1 MAIYI
6 QLSVLRIN
14 CNHHTALGI
23 ALSLALAGCGAE
35 PPPAVTRVWPV
46 MGTMLSV
53 AAWAADTTRLAGAL
67 NAARDSVERID
78 SLLQH
83 RAKLAPLAPFDS
95 VQRDVRNRTG
105 VTTLPE
111 SLASGYALDRAALAL
126 ATVTDSALLD
136 LGGHYL
142 WIGSPGRVTH
152 RTVGIPDPEN
162 SLGALG
168 AVELRSGSVRTQSRS
183 AEQHG
188 PVRSVTVLAPDALTA
203 RAWSLALFAV
213 GCDSALAVAAGH
225 AEGKGE
231 GKRISVVCA
240 DSAGMRWTRDLE
252 RRVTVPEASRPARA
266 P

>member
-1 MAIYI
+1 
-6 QLSVLRIN
+6 
-14 CNHHTALGI
+14 
-23 ALSLALAGCGAE
+23 
-35 PPPAVTRVWPV
+35 
-46 MGTMLSV
+46 MGTMMSV

-67 NAARDSVERID
+67 SAARDSVDRID
-78 SLLQH
+78 SLLQ
-83 RAKLAPLAPFDS
+83 RRAPLAFLDS
-95 VQRDVRNRTG
+95 VQRDVRTRTG
-105 VTTLPE
+105 VTMLPE

-126 ATVTDSALLD
+126 AMVTDSALLD

-142 WIGSPGRVTH
+142 WIGAPGRVTH

-213 GCDSALAVAAGH
+213 GCDSALALAAGH
-225 AEGKGE
+225 AERKGE
-231 GKRISVVCA
+231 GGEGERISVVCA